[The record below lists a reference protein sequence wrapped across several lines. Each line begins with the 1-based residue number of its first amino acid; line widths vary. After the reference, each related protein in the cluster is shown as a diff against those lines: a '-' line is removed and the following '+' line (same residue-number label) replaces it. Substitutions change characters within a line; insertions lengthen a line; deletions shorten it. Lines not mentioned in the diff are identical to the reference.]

1 MTKALRVILEHNES
15 GGYTVTVPL
24 FPGCIS
30 EGDTKKE
37 ALANIEEAI
46 ELYIESLQEDSEPI
60 PNFRK

>member
-24 FPGCIS
+24 LPGGIS

>member
-24 FPGCIS
+24 LPGCIS